1 MFKPNTNLEL
11 GNQIIILPTN
21 RTYERIVLHTKG
33 PTCLLS
39 YLPTGHINSLSYLPT
54 GHINSLSYLPTGHT
68 NSLSLAT
75 KRTYQQDI
83 RTHCPT
89 YQQDIQAYYPTHK
102 QDIQTHC
109 PTYQQ
114 DLHAYNPTYQQ
125 EIPTRCPTYQKN
137 LTTGYTCLLSYLL
150 TGHTNSLSY
159 LPKGPYLL
167 IFLPTNRTCPLLP
180 TGPTLCREQV
190 TRVKTQHQTQFGG
203 TKDCTANAQIVNK
216 KKKKRV
222 RKEKRTQ
229 SAWIV
234 ARNLFRCDFSMFLA
248 LVV

>member
-1 MFKPNTNLEL
+1 MKPHINLSGDSTYYPTYLLYLLFYRAGYLFKPNTNLEL

-33 PTCLLS
+33 PTCL
-39 YLPTGHINSLSYLPT
+39 LSYLPT

-137 LTTGYTCLLSYLL
+137 LTTGYTCLLSHLL
-150 TGHTNSLSY
+150 TGHTNSVVPTERTIPAYFSTYQQDMPTFTYRTY
-159 LPKGPYLL
+159 LVQRKGYQGEN
-167 IFLPTNRTCPLLP
+167 PTPNSVWGNEGL
-180 TGPTLCREQV
+180 
-190 TRVKTQHQTQFGG
+190 HS
-203 TKDCTANAQIVNK
+203 
-216 KKKKRV
+216 KRAD
-222 RKEKRTQ
+222 
-229 SAWIV
+229 S
-234 ARNLFRCDFSMFLA
+234 
-248 LVV
+248 